1 MKRIF
6 VPTRSSSDWQRLL
19 AKPKLHW
26 RKGASAMTAAASWE
40 DAANSLPAEIRQ
52 LLNLTSEPSLQ
63 DLELLAAFPEW
74 EVKLPGSE
82 TTSNTDVL
90 AICRNPS
97 GLCVVAVEAKVH
109 EHFGP
114 IVGEKRASTSTNQL
128 TRLQYLHDV
137 LKVQR
142 FDDSIRYQLLHR
154 TASAI
159 LTASDFHAPVA
170 VMLVQA
176 FDSPADRK
184 SDFVRFC
191 KATGANEVV
200 PNVFSVPGFTDP
212 KLFLAWCDGN
222 AAYRGVQLDSML

>member
-6 VPTRSSSDWQRLL
+6 VPTRTGSDWQPLL

-26 RKGASAMTAAASWE
+26 KMGASAMTTAASWE
-40 DAANSLPAEIRQ
+40 DSANGLPAEIRQ
-52 LLNLTSEPSLQ
+52 QLNSASEPLLQ
-63 DLELLAAFPEW
+63 DLQLLAAFPEW
-74 EVKLPGSE
+74 EVKLPGGE

-90 AICRNPS
+90 AICRNER

-109 EHFGP
+109 EDFGP
-114 IVGEKRASTSTNQL
+114 LVGEKRTSKSTNQL
-128 TRLQYLHDV
+128 ERLRYLHNV

-176 FDSPADRK
+176 FDSPHDRK
-184 SDFVRFC
+184 SDFISFC
-191 KATGANEVV
+191 EAMGANEIA
-200 PNVFSVPGFTDP
+200 PNLYSVPGFADP

-222 AAYRGVQLDSML
+222 TDYRNVQLDSML